1 MIIGACRNPA
11 YLIVVVL
18 LAAAAAGLGAGAAYF
33 ELYFEKKEIHAPQ
46 GRLVTR
52 VPRETASWI
61 SVGNDRREEAEVES
75 VLGTTNY
82 LIRMYKLKDTGEGP
96 AVMIDLHLAYY
107 TGNIGPVPHVPD
119 RCFVGGGMQ
128 IGEILGDKPLG
139 LDASSW
145 RVVDEGAKI
154 FEARVPDE
162 YSDRPGTY
170 VRLPRDAAEINIRT
184 MKFLNPGGT
193 EVYSG
198 YFFVANGGWVS
209 RAEQVRLLAFDLRS
223 VYAYYLKIQVTSTS
237 VSSGEELVSRAGS
250 LLSELMPEIMRCV
263 PDWVEVEA
271 GRYPGDATPEGR
283 TR

>member
-1 MIIGACRNPA
+1 MIVGALRNPA
-11 YLIVVVL
+11 YLVVVVL

-33 ELYFEKKEIHAPQ
+33 EIYFEKKEIHAPDR
-46 GRLVTR
+46 RLVTR
-52 VPRETASWI
+52 VPRETTSWI
-61 SVGNDRREEAEVES
+61 SVGNDRREEAEIES

-82 LIRMYKLKDTGEGP
+82 LSRMYRLKSSDANAP
-96 AVMIDLHLAYY
+96 VLIDLHLAYY

-128 IGEILGDKPLG
+128 IGQILGDIPLG
-139 LDASSW
+139 LDASQW
-145 RVVDEGAKI
+145 RAVNEDATL
-154 FEARVPDE
+154 FEARVTDE

-170 VRLPRDAAEINIRT
+170 VRLPRDAAGMQMRT

-193 EVYSG
+193 EVYSA
-198 YFFVANGGWVS
+198 YLFVANGGWVS

-237 VSSGEELVSRAGS
+237 VSSGEELVARAGS

-271 GRYPGDATPEGR
+271 GRYPGGAIP
-283 TR
+283 